1 VGCAGNFASTVVYL
15 CVSYEVQAL
24 HTFCWILN
32 MFGCFFILAG
42 HEHYSIDVILAFYIS
57 SRMFLS
63 YHGLAYL
70 NALGRESKSATK
82 VGHGGASYSLDS
94 SGCFMVPPPLATHP
108 HRHFPTTDSGQLPH
122 VFLPREELQEGR
134 AE

>member
-1 VGCAGNFASTVVYL
+1 MHWLASCPL
-15 CVSYEVQAL
+15 QAL

-82 VGHGGASYSLDS
+82 VRG
-94 SGCFMVPPPLATHP
+94 
-108 HRHFPTTDSGQLPH
+108 PH
-122 VFLPREELQEGR
+122 VNANVNELRCGFSTPAAKLSHNNRES
-134 AE
+134 